1 MHRKKYYRIIQ
12 VLTLLALVLIVVIQI
27 CGLHFI
33 YLDSARKDLYLLTCL
48 ATTLISVLFVFTLHI
63 VWYQLEHDVK
73 KKAYFDVTGVYNKLA
88 CMEKLKELEQKGD
101 STGMGIAMFD
111 LNNLKKVN
119 DTYGHE
125 CGDEMILAFAHI
137 MTKAVEKPCFLGRF
151 GGDEFLVI
159 AEQTSELQL
168 RRIIKE
174 AETLVESYNK
184 RHRIPLSFASGYQI
198 STRQDYYFVTE
209 LLDAADKQM
218 YARKKEMK
226 QKAASIL

>member
-1 MHRKKYYRIIQ
+1 MQRKKYYRIIQ
-12 VLTLLALVLIVVIQI
+12 VLTLLTLILLVAVQT
-27 CGLHFI
+27 CGLRFI
-33 YLDSARKDLYLLTCL
+33 YSDSSRKELYLLTCL
-48 ATTLISVLFVFTLHI
+48 AATLIGILFVFTLHI
-63 VWYQLEHDVK
+63 VWYQLESDMK
-73 KKAYFDVTGVYNKLA
+73 KKAYFDVTGVHNKLA
-88 CMEKLKELEQKGD
+88 CMEKLKELEEKED
-101 STGMGIAMFD
+101 TAGMGIAMFD

-125 CGDEMILAFAHI
+125 CGDEMISAFARI
-137 MTKAVEKPCFLGRF
+137 LAKAAEKSCFLGRF
-151 GGDEFLVI
+151 GGDEFLII

-174 AETLVESYNK
+174 AETLADGYNK

-218 YARKKEMK
+218 YVRKKEMK
-226 QKAASIL
+226 QQAASSL

>member
-1 MHRKKYYRIIQ
+1 MQKKKNYRIIQ
-12 VLTLLALVLIVVIQI
+12 ILTLLTLILIVAIQT
-27 CGLHFI
+27 CGLRFI
-33 YLDSARKDLYLLTCL
+33 YSYSAKKDLYLLTCL
-48 ATTLISVLFVFTLHI
+48 AATLISILFVFTLHI
-63 VWYQLEHDVK
+63 VWYQLERDMK

-88 CMEKLKELEQKGD
+88 CMEKLKELDEKED
-101 STGMGIAMFD
+101 TTGVGIAMFD

-125 CGDEMILAFAHI
+125 CGDEMISAFAHL
-137 MTKAVEKPCFLGRF
+137 MAKAVEKSCFLGRF

-159 AEQTSELQL
+159 ADQTSELQL

-184 RHRIPLSFASGYQI
+184 RHRVPLSFASGYQI
-198 STRQDYYFVTE
+198 STRQNYFFVTE

-218 YARKKEMK
+218 YIRKKEMK
-226 QKAASIL
+226 QQAASNL